1 MSDFQEE
8 MGRFESLKPDK
19 PYQHSPRNLKIFAT
33 MRQYAE
39 ENQLPVR
46 DTSDLSPM
54 EQWLLIKIANMEL
67 AKEGGQ

>member
-1 MSDFQEE
+1 MDDFWEE
-8 MGRFESLKPDK
+8 MESIIGKTPEK
-19 PYQHSPRNLKIFAT
+19 SYQHSPRNLKIFAT

-67 AKEGGQ
+67 DKEDKQ

>member
-8 MGRFESLKPDK
+8 MERFESLKPDK
-19 PYQHSPRNLKIFAT
+19 PYQESPRNLKVLAT

-39 ENQLPVR
+39 ENLFPVR
-46 DTSDLSPM
+46 DTMDLSPF

-67 AKEGGQ
+67 DKEQTQ

>member
-1 MSDFQEE
+1 MGDFEKKMKE
-8 MGRFESLKPDK
+8 FEAYKPDK
-19 PYQHSPRNLKIFAT
+19 PYQESPRNLRIFAV

-39 ENQLPVR
+39 ENQLPMR

-67 AKEGGQ
+67 AKENKQ